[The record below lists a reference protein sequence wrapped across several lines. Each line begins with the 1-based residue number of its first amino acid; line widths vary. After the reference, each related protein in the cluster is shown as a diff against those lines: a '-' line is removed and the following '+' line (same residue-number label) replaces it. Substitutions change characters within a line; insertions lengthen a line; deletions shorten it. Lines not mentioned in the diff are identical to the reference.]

1 MNTGQLVDM
10 LDSEESDDLI
20 VLTTLGGSES
30 CACLQLCRFGLFSDM
45 DPGGNCT
52 VDACRC
58 GVFIGSKGMTFHECI
73 RVNGLATVI
82 K

>member
-1 MNTGQLVDM
+1 MNTGHLVDM

-45 DPGGNCT
+45 DPGGNYT
-52 VDACRC
+52 ADACRC
-58 GVFIGSKGMTFHECI
+58 GAFI
-73 RVNGLATVI
+73 
-82 K
+82 